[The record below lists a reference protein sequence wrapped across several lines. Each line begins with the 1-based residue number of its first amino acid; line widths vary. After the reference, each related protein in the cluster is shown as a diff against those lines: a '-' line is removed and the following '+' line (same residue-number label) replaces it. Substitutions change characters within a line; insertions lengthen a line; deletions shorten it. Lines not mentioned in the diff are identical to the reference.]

1 MALKKSKNKL
11 LKELRPASS
20 FPSLR
25 PAPTMQDWT
34 RFFFSFHTGIQ
45 DSEDECANSIH
56 WSQIQSQGRRINFLT
71 DTLVSAVWRI
81 WVS

>member
-34 RFFFSFHTGIQ
+34 RFFFPFTPAFRTLKMSVQTG
-45 DSEDECANSIH
+45 IH
-56 WSQIQSQGRRINFLT
+56 WSQIQSQG
-71 DTLVSAVWRI
+71 
-81 WVS
+81 